1 MQMRTKLFVLFA
13 TVVVRSALAETVVV
27 NDQVAVRE
35 SSIARPERG
44 MHMEQVEQKFG
55 APTNRHAAVG
65 EPPITRWD
73 YPSFA
78 VFFEHDI
85 VIHTVVVAAEHTP
98 ESPAQSAAA
107 SAPQAPT
114 GDAQPSAATDSA
126 GAAPTASGAA
136 DAPAA
141 EHASDAAPA
150 SQSSQTATTHPA
162 GADSHVAESP
172 PVASRAESSRSPDSS
187 TSP

>member
-1 MQMRTKLFVLFA
+1 MQMRAKLFVLCV

-35 SSIARPERG
+35 SSVARPDRG

-55 APTNRHAAVG
+55 APANRHAAVG

-85 VIHTVVVAAEHTP
+85 VIHSVVVAAEHTP
-98 ESPAQSAAA
+98 ESASPSAPA
-107 SAPQAPT
+107 SAPQGPA
-114 GDAQPSAATDSA
+114 DAAQPNPGTDSPGA
-126 GAAPTASGAA
+126 TPAAPGAAPAA
-136 DAPAA
+136 PGAPAA
-141 EHASDAAPA
+141 PDAIAAPA
-150 SQSSQTATTHPA
+150 
-162 GADSHVAESP
+162 V
-172 PVASRAESSRSPDSS
+172 
-187 TSP
+187 